1 MSDYADSLTIV
12 DDALKRLREALPR
25 GRWIEALE
33 LSVLA
38 EQHLRAI
45 AEECKRQ
52 DRLAHAPADHSP
64 RPVPEQKVIYAHF
77 HYPDER

>member
-1 MSDYADSLTIV
+1 MDYAESLTIV
-12 DDALKRLREALPR
+12 DDALKRLRETLPR
-25 GRWIEALE
+25 GRWAESLDLA
-33 LSVLA
+33 VLA
-38 EQHLRAI
+38 EQHLRAL

-64 RPVPEQKVIYAHF
+64 RPVPDKKVVFAHF